1 MNGCKNFE
9 DYQYLRGRYNSLD
22 DVEEEF
28 RELLERIVEMTTKSK
43 VLVPDHIE
51 KELEA
56 KSQRKKKAKETESE
70 VDKAFVNPEDR
81 VLDPTLMD
89 KSLLD
94 RMPQPSGWRILDT
107 LPYKGRGVTK
117 GGIHIAKETV
127 DREALASVVAYVIKM
142 GPLCYKDREKFG
154 DTPWCQEKQWV
165 LIGRYAGARF
175 KLGDDAECRIIND
188 DEVIATIE
196 DPDDI
201 VTL

>member
-1 MNGCKNFE
+1 
-9 DYQYLRGRYNSLD
+9 
-22 DVEEEF
+22 
-28 RELLERIVEMTTKSK
+28 MTTKSK
-43 VLVPDHIE
+43 VIVPDHIE
-51 KELEA
+51 KE
-56 KSQRKKKAKETESE
+56 RNTKEKVTKTESE
-70 VDKAFVNPEDR
+70 TDKACVSPEDR

-89 KSLLD
+89 KSLIE
-94 RMPQPSGWRILDT
+94 RMPQPSGWRILI

-117 GGIHIAKETV
+117 GGIHIAKQTV
-127 DREALASVVAYVIKM
+127 DREALASVVAYVVKM
-142 GPLCYKDREKFG
+142 GPLCYKDKEKFG

-196 DPDDI
+196 NPDDI